1 MIEPSVPFSFIDQLI
16 NTMENELEYQLFED
30 DDRDETLK
38 LSHQIDMLKT
48 LKRKW
53 LDYDKR
59 YKR

>member
-1 MIEPSVPFSFIDQLI
+1 MIEPCVPFSFIDQLI

-38 LSHQIDMLKT
+38 LSHQIDMLKE

-59 YKR
+59 FTK

>member
-1 MIEPSVPFSFIDQLI
+1 MIEPCVPFSFINQLI

-59 YKR
+59 FTK

>member
-53 LDYDKR
+53 LDYDER

>member
-38 LSHQIDMLKT
+38 LSHQIDMLKI
-48 LKRKW
+48 LKKRW
-53 LDYDKR
+53 IEYDKR
-59 YKR
+59 FTK

>member
-1 MIEPSVPFSFIDQLI
+1 MIEPCVPFSFIDQLI
-16 NTMENELEYQLFED
+16 NMMENELEYQLFED

-59 YKR
+59 FTK